1 MAKNKNFNIAQY
13 LKLTNGLRGQEYN
26 DNDFNVLS
34 KLIGEI
40 RNQMFGQKSEELYKN
55 AQRYYD
61 TERAL
66 ELMENNNEITV
77 TFQNV
82 FGKSVTLT
90 KDAAKQIKTEV
101 ERSVQAIESK
111 KELINSLWQKF
122 EQDKSHA
129 PKIYSE
135 NALNEVLEGLGYE
148 ADDLVLPPFNSLPN
162 AQAPAPAYNYVTLLD
177 KKVRLVAQSVT

>member
-1 MAKNKNFNIAQY
+1 MAKNKNFNIEQY

-101 ERSVQAIESK
+101 ERSVQAIEIK
-111 KELINSLWQKF
+111 KELI
-122 EQDKSHA
+122 
-129 PKIYSE
+129 
-135 NALNEVLEGLGYE
+135 
-148 ADDLVLPPFNSLPN
+148 
-162 AQAPAPAYNYVTLLD
+162 
-177 KKVRLVAQSVT
+177 